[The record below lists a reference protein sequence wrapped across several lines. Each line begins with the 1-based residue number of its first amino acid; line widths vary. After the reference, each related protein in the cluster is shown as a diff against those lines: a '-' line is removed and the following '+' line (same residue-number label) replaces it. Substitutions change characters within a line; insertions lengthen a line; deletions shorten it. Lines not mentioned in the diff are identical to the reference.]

1 MMMIVINGVT
11 RKPNNNDEKED
22 NLQQLLPGPAK
33 GIQHQKERQYVTAQ
47 TPQSYDIILMCN
59 LH

>member
-1 MMMIVINGVT
+1 MMMMVINGIIRT
-11 RKPNNNDEKED
+11 PNNNDETED

-47 TPQSYDIILMCN
+47 TPQSYDITN
-59 LH
+59 V

>member
-1 MMMIVINGVT
+1 MMMMVINGIT

-47 TPQSYDIILMCN
+47 TPQSYDITN
-59 LH
+59 V